1 MTTPSGGVS
10 QPRTSPSVTASDTPH
25 IQRTAVRELRVTPDA
40 SAGETPV
47 FPVPEPAHDVW
58 TPSADTM
65 PTVTYPPDPRPRQME
80 ARFTVDDH
88 THQTVVGIYDRDT
101 GELVREVPPESVRR
115 LAESLARAASGHKVD
130 TSA

>member
-10 QPRTSPSVTASDTPH
+10 QPRTTPNVTASDTPH
-25 IQRTAVRELRVTPDA
+25 IQRTAVRELRVSPESGSIEGPA
-40 SAGETPV
+40 I
-47 FPVPEPAHDVW
+47 PVPEPAQDVW

-80 ARFTVDDH
+80 ARFTVDDQ
-88 THQTVVGIYDRDT
+88 TNQTVVGIYDRET